1 MTPLGQFRSPAPSLA
16 DRLNWAAL
24 VADGVVQ
31 TKCGAYLA
39 GCYYVPPDGESAAPA
54 ERNQTAETIS
64 RALGPLAA
72 GWVMWVDMVR
82 VPSARYPDPSRSHFP
97 PDSALA
103 RIEAERRAGHEAEG
117 EHFVSERALLVMR
130 APPSAAR
137 RAAGRL
143 GSSAPS
149 YPQEDLN
156 RFQAAVRDLV
166 DRLSLALDVWRMG
179 AWKGP
184 SGERRDQLVDYLAAA
199 STFETAPVN
208 LPPSNMYLDALLG
221 APDLAVGNNPSVSLD
236 GRPRHIAAIAIS
248 GFPSQ
253 SHPNILSVLESLPT
267 EYRWSTRMIFLDRE
281 QALGELARYRRQ
293 WRQRT
298 RGFMAQFFGSETAAV
313 NQDAALMAAQAED
326 AMSLVQ
332 SDTVR
337 FGYYTS
343 VVILSGEDID
353 GLLVRARA
361 VRKEIARLGF
371 QARVETLNTM
381 EAWLGS
387 LPGHPHPNVRRPL
400 IHTATLADLLP
411 LSGIWPGD
419 SVNPNPLYPADSPP
433 LMHAT
438 TTGSTPF
445 RLNLHVEDVGHTL
458 IFGPT
463 GAGKSTLLATLI
475 AQFFRYEN
483 ATVFAL
489 DQGRSLET
497 LCRASDG
504 VQLRPAGSA
513 ARASMAPLSFL
524 DAAGDRGWALEWLC
538 EMYELQASAPPSVP
552 QRRDIAAAL
561 REMSQASPAHRSI
574 TDICATIQDLDMRA
588 ALAQYTAGHPAGA
601 YLDGAEDEVSTGRFV
616 TVEIGEL
623 LDAGEKTYIP
633 VLRYLFRRFERTL
646 TGQPALLVLGEAWAM
661 LRNPVFCARI
671 REWLKT
677 LRKANCAVII
687 ETQSLADAVKSDI
700 YDVLIESCPTKIL
713 LPNPEADKTGTPSAP
728 GPRDYYA
735 MMGLTETDIETLKHA
750 EPKKHYLYA
759 SRLGRRLFD
768 LNLGPVAK
776 AFVAVSDRES
786 LAAREQVERDR
797 GDAWPA
803 AWLAHRAGVEWGGE
817 AA

>member
-1 MTPLGQFRSPAPSLA
+1 MRLSPFRSPSPSLA
-16 DRLNWAAL
+16 DLLNWAAL

-39 GCYYVPPDGESAAPA
+39 GCYFTPPDSESAAPV
-54 ERNQTAETIS
+54 ERNQTTETVA
-64 RALGPLAA
+64 RALGPLES
-72 GWVMWVDMVR
+72 GWAIWVDVVR
-82 VPSARYPDPSRSHFP
+82 VPSARYPAPARSHFAP
-97 PDSALA
+97 GSAPA

-117 EHFVSERALLVMR
+117 EHFVAEHALLVMHT
-130 APPSAAR
+130 PPSAAR
-137 RAAGRL
+137 RAAGRI
-143 GSSAPS
+143 GSSAPA
-149 YPQEDLN
+149 YPLEDLN

-166 DRLSLALDVWRMG
+166 ERLSTALEVWRMG
-179 AWKGP
+179 AWEGP
-184 SGERRDQLVDYLAAA
+184 SGERRDQLVDYLAAC

-221 APDLAVGNNPSVSLD
+221 APEITVGNNPAVSVD
-236 GRPRHIAAIAIS
+236 DRPRRIAVVAIS
-248 GFPSQ
+248 GFPSS
-253 SHPNILSVLESLPT
+253 SHPNILSMLSSLPT

-281 QALGELARYRRQ
+281 QALGELARFRRQ

-298 RGFMAQFFGSETAAV
+298 RGFMAQFFNSDGAAV
-313 NQDAALMAAQAED
+313 NQDAALMAAEAED
-326 AMSLVQ
+326 AMSVAQ

-343 VVILSGEDID
+343 VVVLSGEDLD
-353 GLLVRARA
+353 GLLDRARA
-361 VRKEIARLGF
+361 IRKEIARIGF

-387 LPGHPHPNVRRPL
+387 LPGHPWPNVRRPL
-400 IHTATLADLLP
+400 VHTGTLADLLP

-419 SVNPNPLYPADSPP
+419 AVSPNPLYPADSPP
-433 LMHAT
+433 LMHVTAV
-438 TTGSTPF
+438 GSTPF
-445 RLNLHVEDVGHTL
+445 RLNLHVGDVGHTL

-475 AQFFRYEN
+475 AQFFRYRD

-497 LCRASDG
+497 LCRAAG
-504 VQLRPAGSA
+504 GIQLRPSGDA
-513 ARASMAPLSFL
+513 ARAAMAPLSFL
-524 DAAGDRGWALEWLC
+524 DTDGDRGWALEWLC
-538 EMYELQASAPPSVP
+538 EMCELQAGRPPGVP
-552 QRRDIAAAL
+552 QRRDLADAL
-561 REMSQASPAHRSI
+561 NEMSKGSSAHRSI
-574 TDICATIQDLDMRA
+574 TDLCATVQDADTRA

-601 YLDGAEDEVSTGRFV
+601 YLDGAEDEVSTGSFLV
-616 TVEIGEL
+616 VEIDEL
-623 LDAGEKTYIP
+623 LEAGEKTYIP
-633 VLRYLFRRFERTL
+633 VLRYLFRRFERAL
-646 TGQPALLVLGEAWAM
+646 AGQPALLVLGEAWAM

-687 ETQSLADAVKSDI
+687 ETQSLADAVRSDI
-700 YDVLIESCPTKIL
+700 YDVLLESCPTKIL

-735 MMGLTETDIETLKHA
+735 MMGLTETDIEMLKHA
-750 EPKKHYLYA
+750 APKKDYLYA

-776 AFVAVSDRES
+776 AFCAVSDRES
-786 LAAREQVERDR
+786 LAARERMERDH
-797 GDAWPA
+797 GEAWPA